1 MAAPERAGLMP
12 HRCDVFAVAGRCGV
26 RLPPLNEVSRHRAPR
41 ESFARKTMKRIG
53 RKHGEAHLEL
63 TLRLIVESA
72 GNATALYGD
81 VIWSVSELIA
91 ARPDFLDRGLGLYAD
106 FDAIDLAEVRT
117 HARALRLRLP
127 ITAAMTTILALRLE
141 RPLGHIGEA
150 AA

>member
-1 MAAPERAGLMP
+1 MA

-26 RLPPLNEVSRHRAPR
+26 RLPPMNEVSRHRSPR

-72 GNATALYGD
+72 GNATALFGD
-81 VIWSVSELIA
+81 VIWAVSELIA
-91 ARPDFLDRGLGLYAD
+91 ARPDLLDRGLDLYAD
-106 FDAIDLAEVRT
+106 FDAIGLIDVRRQ
-117 HARALRLRLP
+117 ARALRLRLP
-127 ITAAMTTILALRLE
+127 STSVMTTILALRLDG
-141 RPLGHIGEA
+141 RAGSSGEA